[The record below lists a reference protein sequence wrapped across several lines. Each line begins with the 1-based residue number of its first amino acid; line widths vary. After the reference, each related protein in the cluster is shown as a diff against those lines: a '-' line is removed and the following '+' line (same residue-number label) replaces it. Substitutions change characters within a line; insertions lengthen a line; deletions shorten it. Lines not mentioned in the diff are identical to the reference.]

1 MFLVFMVFV
10 ICCVVRLLNCCTW
23 QLSTVIFRTRQVV
36 IVVVEQKAF
45 FSDLKG
51 DARLMWSS
59 LADDFSSLFMT
70 VSGKLIVFNSCER

>member
-23 QLSTVIFRTRQVV
+23 QLYCHLPHQAGCNHGGGAESI
-36 IVVVEQKAF
+36 
-45 FSDLKG
+45 FSDLNG
-51 DARLMWSS
+51 NARQMWSS